1 MESLGVQ
8 RRVQFAV
15 LLQLAENAAVD
26 RETTARMCP
35 DADVRDLAAALVHLL
50 AQGAIEGP
58 TWLGKSLVGWAETGF
73 LSLTGL
79 GRQRLDEDDV

>member
-1 MESLGVQ
+1 MQ

-15 LLQLAENAAVD
+15 LLQLAENATAD
-26 RETTARMCP
+26 QDTTARMCP
-35 DADVRDLAAALVHLL
+35 DADVRDLEAALEHLL

-58 TWLGKSLVGWAETGF
+58 TPCGKSLVGLARTGSM
-73 LSLTGL
+73 SLTEL

>member
-1 MESLGVQ
+1 VESLAVQ

-35 DADVRDLAAALVHLL
+35 DADVRDLAAALVHLVRV
-50 AQGAIEGP
+50 AAH
-58 TWLGKSLVGWAETGF
+58 
-73 LSLTGL
+73 
-79 GRQRLDEDDV
+79 